1 MSVFIRGGNWNN
13 GSNAGAFT
21 LNLNWDTGNTNNNV
35 GFRCARYLSIKTLYK
50 LFGPNGISTDSASPL
65 RRSAFSKRL
74 RNFGWF
80 REQVCAKTATAF
92 IPSLVPHEMAV
103 SPILQGKGKTQIRS
117 SVPLFVLSSSG
128 AELEDTI
135 F

>member
-92 IPSLVPHEMAV
+92 IPSLVPCEIELAISLSHR
-103 SPILQGKGKTQIRS
+103 GKGKYK
-117 SVPLFVLSSSG
+117 SVPSRRCF
-128 AELEDTI
+128 
-135 F
+135 